1 MNVTF
6 LIGNGFDLGIGL
18 KTAYSDFY
26 DMYCHPLDRDGMQIR
41 RFKSDLLTNYENWS
55 DFEMAFGEYANRA
68 EDSETYLMCFE
79 DFVEKFSEYLA
90 KEEENFDPS
99 KTTTIVK
106 KMTEA
111 LTSYYDIRPADKE
124 ALVRAIGESKAM
136 FNFVSFNY
144 TMCLN
149 ECLTILKRQT
159 NYDSEIKGVI
169 KEIVHVHGFTDH
181 DLIMGVND
189 AGQIKNQAF
198 AQDSD
203 IIEEIVKPLQN
214 EIIRMNFDNDAIR
227 LIKSSD
233 IICVYGMSIGGTD
246 KKWWQLV
253 MNWLQES
260 TANHLIVLQ
269 HRAGTKFTFRWN
281 RLVKEIRSKL
291 FLYGDVPEEKRK
303 ALENRIHIDVN
314 HDIFAMD
321 LRKYPLKFEV
331 KIDTSNFSPDVIRNI
346 LGPSENTEKP
356 VSNV

>member
-1 MNVTF
+1 MN
-6 LIGNGFDLGIGL
+6 
-18 KTAYSDFY
+18 A
-26 DMYCHPLDRDGMQIR
+26 
-41 RFKSDLLTNYENWS
+41 EN
-55 DFEMAFGEYANRA
+55 
-68 EDSETYLMCFE
+68 
-79 DFVEKFSEYLA
+79 
-90 KEEENFDPS
+90 
-99 KTTTIVK
+99 I
-106 KMTEA
+106 
-111 LTSYYDIRPADKE
+111 
-124 ALVRAIGESKAM
+124 
-136 FNFVSFNY
+136 
-144 TMCLN
+144 
-149 ECLTILKRQT
+149 LTIGIDYR
-159 NYDSEIKGVI
+159 IVHGGVAAVENVYSTFYKPFNHVTTVVDGGQVNKFFI
-169 KEIVHVHGFTDH
+169 LCSAFFQFFGWMLFRPQIEIVHVHGFTDH

-321 LRKYPLKFEV
+321 LRKHPLKFEV

>member
-1 MNVTF
+1 MAKLGELGKIIT
-6 LIGNGFDLGIGL
+6 GNTP
-18 KTAYSDFY
+18 KTSDAQNYESNDICFVKPSDFTDNEITEIHQSEFY
-26 DMYCHPLDRDGMQIR
+26 I
-41 RFKSDLLTNYENWS
+41 S
-55 DFEMAFGEYANRA
+55 AYAKDKARVLPT
-68 EDSETYLMCFE
+68 DS
-79 DFVEKFSEYLA
+79 
-90 KEEENFDPS
+90 
-99 KTTTIVK
+99 I
-106 KMTEA
+106 
-111 LTSYYDIRPADKE
+111 
-124 ALVRAIGESKAM
+124 LVTCIGIIGKVAI
-136 FNFVSFNY
+136 N
-144 TMCLN
+144 
-149 ECLTILKRQT
+149 
-159 NYDSEIKGVI
+159 
-169 KEIVHVHGFTDH
+169 GFTDH

-321 LRKYPLKFEV
+321 LRKHPLKFEV